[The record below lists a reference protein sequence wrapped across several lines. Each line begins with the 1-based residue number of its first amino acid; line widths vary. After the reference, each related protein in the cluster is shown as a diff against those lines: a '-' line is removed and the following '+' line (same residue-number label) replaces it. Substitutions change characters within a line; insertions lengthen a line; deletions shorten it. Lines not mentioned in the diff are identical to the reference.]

1 MNIFPNDFKV
11 EFYLNGLKPLQWSII
26 IKILLL
32 NLTKII
38 YKSDVSVLILGMAK
52 VDLEIVKRILK
63 RADIENDVLSEIIGE
78 LQSAIQEENVSDE
91 PKTTPQKKQFVVL
104 VADNEGDLS
113 GKELMGWILQL
124 PEDEPMISVPDKIA
138 RVAKAFNLSKKGR
151 RYPVSTIGE
160 TCENV
165 SSRVFKEQKLWLK
178 TKEPILIVP
187 VQNQLELDKIELKDV
202 NDNLSDE
209 DIF

>member
-1 MNIFPNDFKV
+1 
-11 EFYLNGLKPLQWSII
+11 
-26 IKILLL
+26 
-32 NLTKII
+32 
-38 YKSDVSVLILGMAK
+38 MAK

-63 RADIENDVLSEIIGE
+63 RADIKNDVLSEIIGE
-78 LQSAIQEENVSDE
+78 LQSAIHEENVSDE

-104 VADNEGDLS
+104 VADNEGNLS

-187 VQNQLELDKIELKDV
+187 IQNQLELDKIELKDV
-202 NDNLSDE
+202 SDNLSNE